1 MSTFIVATDFSKEAE
16 NALEYAGALAKQIKA
31 KVILFNSYSIP
42 IHAANSLLSAASYQE
57 LIDHNNHILK
67 VRAKKL
73 ADAYSIEAGC
83 ECGLMDLTNELES
96 MMVKHSAKFVVM
108 GMAPKSLEQDLFGN
122 TTTSAI
128 MRLKFPVLAVPYTS
142 KFEGIKKILFACD
155 DIQDQGILNRIKEV
169 ASSLSAEVEV
179 FYVSKRIDNLKAA
192 ARERSAMVIDEVL
205 ADVPHYYKNVE
216 SGEVIKEI
224 ENEINNISADLLI
237 MLPRKYGFLESVL
250 HRSKTRIMAS
260 NNSVPML
267 SIPMLGAEKD

>member
-16 NALEYAGALAKQIKA
+16 NALEYAGALAKQISA

-57 LIDHNNHILK
+57 LIDHNNTILK
-67 VRAKKL
+67 ARAKKL
-73 ADAYSIEAGC
+73 ADTYGIEAGF
-83 ECGLMDLTNELES
+83 ECGLMDLANELELL
-96 MMVKHSAKFVVM
+96 MVKHNARFVVM

-128 MRLKFPVLAVPYTS
+128 MRLKFPVLAVPRTAV
-142 KFEGIKKILFACD
+142 FQGIKKILFACD
-155 DIQDQGILNRIKEV
+155 EIQDESILKKIQEV
-169 ASSLSAEVEV
+169 ATSLQAEVEV
-179 FYVSKRIDNLKAA
+179 FYVAKRIDKLKAEA
-192 ARERSAMVIDEVL
+192 KEKSQTVIDQVL
-205 ADVPHYYKNVE
+205 GDVPHYFKDVE

-224 ENEINNISADLLI
+224 AKEVQAINADLLI

-260 NNSVPML
+260 NNNVPLL
-267 SIPMLGAEKD
+267 SIPLVS